1 VASDQPAPPE
11 PPYLPHHD
19 HEHEPLRE
27 RLHELGEAAI
37 EAEFE
42 TGRHEETVEEAKRHV
57 AWRLARI
64 SLGILILAFGIL
76 LLALPGP
83 GLVVVVIG
91 LGILA
96 QDVPFAKRIL
106 DNVQDRVPRDEDG
119 NLPTTAKVMLGFSIV
134 LAAVMSCVS
143 VWWSFFRG

>member
-1 VASDQPAPPE
+1 
-11 PPYLPHHD
+11 
-19 HEHEPLRE
+19 LRE

-42 TGRHEETVEEAKRHV
+42 TGRHEPTVEVAKRHV
-57 AWRLARI
+57 AWRMVRI
-64 SLGILILAFGIL
+64 SVGLVILALGIL

-83 GLVVVVIG
+83 GLVVVVLG

-96 QDVPFAKRIL
+96 QDVPFARRIL

-119 NLPTTAKVMLGFSIV
+119 NLPTSAKVMLGLSIV
-134 LAAVMSCVS
+134 LAVVLSGVS
-143 VWWSFFRG
+143 IWWSFFR